1 MATNISFPTSPTV
14 GQVYTYVDGTNV
26 YATYVWNGTIWQAQG
41 DSVLS
46 GTSVERVA
54 AAATPQGVSFWDTDL
69 EIPCY
74 LEATVWYNAAGGI
87 IS

>member
-1 MATNISFPTSPTV
+1 MYGTV
-14 GQVYTYVDGTNV
+14 
-26 YATYVWNGTIWQAQG
+26 QG

-74 LEATVWYNAAGGI
+74 LEGTVWYNAAGGI

>member
-14 GQVYTYVDGTNV
+14 GQVYTYVD
-26 YATYVWNGTIWQAQG
+26 ATYVWNGTIWEVQG

-54 AAATPQGVSFWDTDL
+54 ATATPQGVSFWDTDL

-74 LEATVWYNAAGGI
+74 LEGSVWYNAAGGI